1 MAKVSRHDLV
11 VIGAGPGG
19 YVAAIRAAQLG
30 MNVACV
36 EKEAAL
42 GGTCLR
48 IGCIPSKA
56 LLDSSEAFAKAKDGL
71 DAHGVKISG
80 VELDLATMMR
90 RKDKDVKGLTA
101 GVASLFKKNGVT
113 HLRGAAR
120 IAAPGT
126 VAVVGADEAT
136 LSAKHIL
143 IATGS
148 EPTPLAGV
156 EFDGRSIVSSEEGLS
171 FPQVP
176 QRLLVVG
183 AGAIGLELGSVWAR
197 LGSKVK
203 VVEFMDRIVP
213 LMDKELG
220 AALKKILDKQRLSF
234 QLSASAKSASVS
246 GEEVHVTLDAAGK
259 TATESFDKVLVAVGR
274 RPHTKGLGLE
284 EIGVKLDGKGRVDV
298 DEHFAT
304 SVPGIYAIG
313 DVIRGPMLAH
323 KAEEE
328 GVACVE
334 TLAGQAG
341 HVNYD
346 AIPNVVYTWP
356 ELASVGKTEEEC
368 AEQGR
373 EVKIGRFPFF
383 ANGRARAMEE
393 RDGLVKVIADAKT
406 DRLLGVHILG
416 PRASD
421 LIAEAALAIEFGS
434 SAEDLART
442 CHAHPTLPEAV
453 KEAALAVAGRS
464 IHM

>member
-1 MAKVSRHDLV
+1 MAKASRHDLV

-30 MNVACV
+30 MSVACV
-36 EKEAAL
+36 EKETAL

-56 LLDSSEAFAKAKDGL
+56 LLDSSEAFDKAKDGL
-71 DAHGVKISG
+71 GAHGVKVSG

-90 RKDKDVKGLTA
+90 RKDKVVKGLTA

-126 VAVVGADEAT
+126 VAVVGADEGT
-136 LSAKHIL
+136 LSSKHIL

-148 EPTPLAGV
+148 EPMPLPGV
-156 EFDGRSIVSSEEGLS
+156 EFDGRSIVSSEEALS
-171 FPQVP
+171 FSEVP
-176 QRLLVVG
+176 PRLLVVG

-197 LGSKVK
+197 LGSKVQ

-220 AALKKILDKQRLSF
+220 AALKKILEKQHLSF
-234 QLSASAKSASVS
+234 QLSASAKSATVA
-246 GEEVHVTLDAAGK
+246 GNEVRVTIEASGK
-259 TATESFDKVLVAVGR
+259 TSTESFDKVLVAVGR
-274 RPHTKGLGLE
+274 RPHTSGLGLE
-284 EIGVKLDGKGRVDV
+284 EIGVKLDGKGRIEV

-304 SVPGIYAIG
+304 SVAGVYAIG

-373 EVKIGRFPFF
+373 EVKIGKFPFF

-393 RDGLVKVIADAKT
+393 RDGLVKIIADAKT

-453 KEAALAVAGRS
+453 KEAALAVAGRA
-464 IHM
+464 IHI

>member
-1 MAKVSRHDLV
+1 
-11 VIGAGPGG
+11 
-19 YVAAIRAAQLG
+19 
-30 MNVACV
+30 
-36 EKEAAL
+36 
-42 GGTCLR
+42 
-48 IGCIPSKA
+48 
-56 LLDSSEAFAKAKDGL
+56 
-71 DAHGVKISG
+71 
-80 VELDLATMMR
+80 MMR
-90 RKDKDVKGLTA
+90 RKDKVVKGLTA

>member
-1 MAKVSRHDLV
+1 MAKASHDLV

-71 DAHGVKISG
+71 DAHGVKVSG

-90 RKDKDVKGLTA
+90 RKDKVVKGLTA

-126 VAVVGADEAT
+126 VAVVGTDEAT
-136 LSAKHIL
+136 LGAKHIL

-148 EPTPLAGV
+148 EPTPLPGV
-156 EFDGRSIVSSEEGLS
+156 EFDGRSIVSSEEALS
-171 FPQVP
+171 FSQIP

-183 AGAIGLELGSVWAR
+183 AGAIGLELGSVWSR

-220 AALKKILDKQRLSF
+220 AALKKILDKQHLSF

-246 GEEVHVTLDAAGK
+246 GEEVHVTLEAAGK

-304 SVPGIYAIG
+304 SVAGIYAIG

-341 HVNYD
+341 HVNYE

-373 EVKIGRFPFF
+373 GVKIGRFPFF

-393 RDGLVKVIADAKT
+393 RDGLVKIIADAKT

-434 SAEDLART
+434 SAEDVART

>member
-1 MAKVSRHDLV
+1 MAKASRHDLV

-36 EKEAAL
+36 EKETAL

-71 DAHGVKISG
+71 DAHGVKVSG
-80 VELDLATMMR
+80 VELDLSTMMR
-90 RKDKDVKGLTA
+90 RKDKVVKGLTA

-136 LSAKHIL
+136 LGAKHIL

-148 EPTPLAGV
+148 EPTPLPGV
-156 EFDGRSIVSSEEGLS
+156 EFDGRSIVSSEEALS
-171 FPQVP
+171 FSQVP

-246 GEEVHVTLDAAGK
+246 GEEVHVTLEAAGK

-284 EIGVKLDGKGRVDV
+284 EIGVKLDEQRTRRCRRALRDLGRR
-298 DEHFAT
+298 H
-304 SVPGIYAIG
+304 
-313 DVIRGPMLAH
+313 L
-323 KAEEE
+323 
-328 GVACVE
+328 
-334 TLAGQAG
+334 
-341 HVNYD
+341 
-346 AIPNVVYTWP
+346 
-356 ELASVGKTEEEC
+356 
-368 AEQGR
+368 
-373 EVKIGRFPFF
+373 
-383 ANGRARAMEE
+383 
-393 RDGLVKVIADAKT
+393 RD
-406 DRLLGVHILG
+406 R
-416 PRASD
+416 
-421 LIAEAALAIEFGS
+421 
-434 SAEDLART
+434 
-442 CHAHPTLPEAV
+442 
-453 KEAALAVAGRS
+453 
-464 IHM
+464 